1 MTHETEWNR
10 LADTALSGAAIT
22 PEEARAVL
30 AAPDDEL
37 LPLLAAAA
45 RVRRAH
51 FGNTVKLNFLLS
63 VKSGL
68 CPEDCHYCSQSSVST
83 AEVAKHPTLAAHEI
97 LAAADR
103 AVKAKAARF
112 CVVASGRGPTD
123 RELGELCDAVAAVRT
138 THPDLEVCACLGLL
152 KDGQAERLQAAG
164 VFAYNHNL
172 NTSERFYREICS
184 THTFRDRVATI
195 RRAKGAGLSPCCGA
209 LFGMGEEPEDIVALA
224 YALRELGVDS
234 IPINFLISIPGTPLA
249 DRSPLGPRECL
260 KILCLFRL
268 LCPASEIRIAGGRE
282 VQLRWLQPFGLYVA
296 NSIFVGDY
304 LTTKG
309 QLPEADFAMI
319 RDLGFTILGHE
330 ADALKGASEPWMA
343 GGLAGGAGSL
353 TRHPNA

>member
-1 MTHETEWNR
+1 MTDGMDWDR
-10 LADTALSGAAIT
+10 LADAALAGSAIT

-30 AAPDDEL
+30 AAPDAEL

-51 FGNTVKLNFLLS
+51 FGVTVKLNFLLN

-83 AEVAKHPTLAAHEI
+83 ADVAKYPILPVQEV

-112 CVVASGRGPTD
+112 CMVASGRGPTE
-123 RELGELCDAVAAVRT
+123 RELDTLVDGIRAVRAA
-138 THPDLEVCACLGLL
+138 HPGLEVCACLGLL
-152 KDGQAERLQAAG
+152 KDGQAERLREAG

-195 RRAKGAGLSPCCGA
+195 GRARAAGLSPCSGA
-209 LFGMGEEPEDIVALA
+209 LFGMGEEAEDVIALA
-224 YALRELGVDS
+224 YALRELGADS
-234 IPINFLISIPGTPLA
+234 IPINFLIPIAGTPLA
-249 DRSPLGPRECL
+249 DRPALGPRECL

-268 LCPASEIRIAGGRE
+268 LNPAAEIRIAGGRE
-282 VQLRWLQPFGLYVA
+282 VQLRWLQPFGLHVA

-330 ADALKGASEPWMA
+330 AAESECAAEPWTA
-343 GGLAGGAGSL
+343 GGLGGGAGSL
-353 TRHPNA
+353 TKRQNA